1 MVTTWTRIGFAAAFI
16 VFLLAT
22 SAIYGQLFAGPK
34 ADVRVELNTDGL
46 VPGSQH
52 VLAVVV
58 DIPPGY
64 HAQSARPSSDAFI
77 PFEVRMEA
85 PGSGLRVFDVVY
97 PPGEDKTYPLLGTL
111 NVYTGRVVAFV
122 PLMLDASAAAEGQE
136 VMLRGQVTTQL
147 CDDSTCFP
155 PQDVAFEKNVR
166 VVSASQA
173 VPSREAELFA
183 SFDWSTF
190 GRSMSDGAVAGSA
203 VERSG
208 RILGLTLRPNDYP
221 LAFGVA
227 LLVGL
232 IFNVMPCVL
241 PVLPLKAYGFY
252 EAARHSRSRSL
263 MLGVIFSAG
272 VVAVFGVLGVIV
284 FVGGQQWGGLFQ
296 YGWFTWS
303 MVAVLV
309 LLSLGLWN
317 VYTFRLPLG
326 VYSFEPRHDTV
337 VGNFL
342 FGGLTA
348 LLSTPCTAPLF
359 PTLLLWASAQP
370 KVVGLG
376 LMLTVGAGMALP
388 YLLLAAFPGLARR
401 FPRTGPWA
409 ELVKQFMGF
418 LVLGTAAFLAGQ
430 ALLPGMQFMWLIAAT
445 AVAAAVFLVARTW
458 TLMPRPVPV
467 AISAVLATLL
477 ASSTLYS
484 AVVLNRKGVEW
495 VPFSEQRLAEAR
507 DSGRTVLIKFTA
519 NWCINCHYVERT
531 VFTDRDVLSTL
542 RQKDVVLLKV
552 DITRPNAPGSELLR
566 RLNPAGGIPLT
577 AIYFPGDDEPLQ
589 LASIYTPGTLVDV
602 LRSPPSRP

>member
-1 MVTTWTRIGFAAAFI
+1 MDGRRALHLVFSWLVLLLLSTNAA
-16 VFLLAT
+16 L
-22 SAIYGQLFAGPK
+22 GQLFAGPSVT
-34 ADVRVELNTDGL
+34 VRAELNTTAL
-46 VPGSQH
+46 VAGSQQ

-58 DIPPGY
+58 DVPRGY

-77 PFEVRMEA
+77 PFEVRLEA
-85 PGSGLRVFDVVY
+85 AEGVRTFPVVY

-111 NVYTGRVVAFV
+111 NVYEGRVVAYV
-122 PLMLDASAAAEGQE
+122 PLMLEGDALPTGSE
-136 VMLRGQVTTQL
+136 VSLRGVVTTQL

-155 PQDVAFEKNVR
+155 PQDTRFEKVVR
-166 VVSASQA
+166 VASPGEAAPSAE
-173 VPSREAELFA
+173 PELFA
-183 SFDWSTF
+183 RFDWSTF
-190 GRSMSDGAVAGSA
+190 GQALPGTESVSGRDTAGGG
-203 VERSG
+203 G

-221 LAFGVA
+221 LAFAVA
-227 LLVGL
+227 LLVGV

-252 EAARHSRSRSL
+252 EAAQHSRGKSL
-263 MLGVIFSAG
+263 LLGVVFSLG
-272 VVAVFGVLGVIV
+272 VVAVFGVLGVVV

-303 MVAVLV
+303 MVVILV

-317 VYTFRLPLG
+317 VYTFRLPMG
-326 VYSFEPRHDTV
+326 VYSFEPRHDTM

-359 PTLLLWASAQP
+359 PALLLWASAQP
-370 KVVGLG
+370 KAVGLT
-376 LMLTVGAGMALP
+376 LMLTVGVGMALP
-388 YLLLAAFPGLARR
+388 YLLLAAFPGLAKR
-401 FPRTGPWA
+401 FPRTGPWS

-445 AVAAAVFLVARTW
+445 AVAAAVFLVVKTW
-458 TLMPRPVPV
+458 ALMPRPLPMAV
-467 AISAVLATLL
+467 AAVLAVLL

-484 AVVLNRKGVEW
+484 AAALNRKGVEW
-495 VPFSEQRLAEAR
+495 VAFSDDALADAR
-507 DSGRTVLIKFTA
+507 ARGKTVLVKFTA

-531 VFTDRDVLSTL
+531 VFTDRDVLATL

-552 DITRPNAPGSELLR
+552 DITRPGAPGSELLR
-566 RLNPAGGIPLT
+566 QLNPAGGIPLT
-577 AIYFPGDDEPLQ
+577 AIYFPGESEPLQ
-589 LASIYTPGTLVDV
+589 LASIYTPGTLVEV
-602 LRSPPSRP
+602 LTSPPAR